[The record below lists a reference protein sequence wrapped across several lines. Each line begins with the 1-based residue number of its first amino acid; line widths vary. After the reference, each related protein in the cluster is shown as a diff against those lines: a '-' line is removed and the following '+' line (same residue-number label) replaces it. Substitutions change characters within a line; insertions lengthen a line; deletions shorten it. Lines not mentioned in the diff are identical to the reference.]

1 MMSMSRLCIYLD
13 HSVLYSH
20 KKCIKV
26 YSPEFTS
33 EQYSQ
38 RFPLFQPDEYD
49 TVDDGVI
56 IWKLMVHV
64 LLNPGLE
71 NFKHHFKV
79 CEMSAI
85 VQ

>member
-49 TVDDGVI
+49 TVDDGVVFG
-56 IWKLMVHV
+56 KALN
-64 LLNPGLE
+64 LLCSL
-71 NFKHHFKV
+71 FSHL
-79 CEMSAI
+79 
-85 VQ
+85 